1 MARIIP
7 DNDHRNFNKP
17 SIWVPLFEITLDTQ
31 TLYYTPNQEEI
42 VADGHT
48 YVPFPVMLDEIRDD
62 GKGEICTV
70 QLTISNIDGILGGYI
85 KQSGSVDGQSIVF
98 KQYSVEKDDIVYQEN
113 LEILKCGPITDE
125 AIVLELGTFNPFM
138 VSLLQEKYLTDF
150 CWNRYK
156 GKGCWIKKIA
166 GTYAQPGGFTAGAP
180 DTCNHT
186 LADCERHTNVLRFNS
201 FPGIPGSAY
210 VGGGGF
216 V

>member
-7 DNDHRNFNKP
+7 DDDHRNFNSP
-17 SIWVPLFEITLDTQ
+17 SVWVPLFEITLDTQ
-31 TLYYTPNQEEI
+31 TLYYTPNHEEI
-42 VADGHT
+42 VVDGNT
-48 YVPFPVMLDEIRDD
+48 YAPFPVMLDEIRDD

-70 QLTISNIDGILGGYI
+70 QLTVSNIDGVLGTYL

-138 VSLLQEKYLTDF
+138 LSLLQEKYLTDF

-156 GKGCWIKKIA
+156 GKGCYIKQIL
-166 GTYAQPGGFTAGAP
+166 GPYAQPSGFTVGSP
-180 DTCNHT
+180 DTCSHT
-186 LADCERHTNVLRFNS
+186 LVDCERHTNVLRFNA